1 MVNALGLLGGF
12 FGPMIFGQFE
22 FTSGMFT
29 LGGLAIFASIIF
41 LLINTNKVDTK
52 TSTEIIKP
60 NPINPQDI

>member
-29 LGGLAIFASIIF
+29 LGGLAILASII
-41 LLINTNKVDTK
+41 LLSINTNKV
-52 TSTEIIKP
+52 EY
-60 NPINPQDI
+60 